1 VAVVLIRD
9 LIYYQL
15 LLFFFEAEVELI
27 LAALSLSH
35 SSAALAGN
43 HPMAGAVAAEVL
55 AEGVSGV
62 WVDSSLSHIY

>member
-27 LAALSLSH
+27 LAALSLNH
-35 SSAALAGN
+35 FLAALAGN
-43 HPMAGAVAAEVL
+43 PPMVGAVAAEVL

-62 WVDSSLSHIY
+62 WVDSSSSHIY